1 MKNIKLI
8 WQIMAVVT
16 LCTCFTGCGDDD
28 EDKEGIAFFTDIYG
42 AWYLEEYETW
52 NGIQHYCYEVW
63 VFREDGT
70 YTHYDCVEED
80 DHSYHTFTTE
90 NSFSYDSSKKI
101 LSITDRKD
109 GKLDFEVKYH
119 NDKIELIAIGD
130 LNDWEFPLMTH
141 YNGQLPPPEGKLFE
155 NNNQNNNDDQNDDE
169 QETLTTIDGF
179 KFVDLGLSVKWAA
192 SNLNGYYQYGNPSA
206 NDFKTEYGLPTTEIG
221 GTSDDPAYANM
232 SNKWRLPTRT
242 EMQELVNNCTWEYT
256 YDNGSGFRVTGP
268 NGNSIFLTCEGAYPL
283 GNESSLLYYGYQCWL
298 MTSTLDNSG
307 NKRPYILK
315 ASYIN
320 SYTSPT
326 VTITT
331 NEAYRIS
338 GMSVRGVSIA
348 DPDVRNK

>member
-1 MKNIKLI
+1 MKKSVFNLMTFL
-8 WQIMAVVT
+8 MALT
-16 LCTCFTGCGDDD
+16 LCFSFSSCKDDSNDADDD
-28 EDKEGIAFFTDIYG
+28 LIYGTWQSMRVSGNNDTSETLRLLEKGEGSWSTYDETRSFKFSFSNNKLKMTFKVSDIPYDIPYTVTYKVELLTDIS
-42 AWYLEEYETW
+42 L
-52 NGIQHYCYEVW
+52 NII
-63 VFREDGT
+63 EDG
-70 YTHYDCVEED
+70 HFDE
-80 DHSYHTFTTE
+80 YHRYR
-90 NSFSYDSSKKI
+90 FS
-101 LSITDRKD
+101 R
-109 GKLDFEVKYH
+109 
-119 NDKIELIAIGD
+119 
-130 LNDWEFPLMTH
+130 
-141 YNGQLPPPEGKLFE
+141 KLFE

-268 NGNSIFLTCEGAYPL
+268 NGNSIFLTCDGAYPL
-283 GNESSLLYYGYQCWL
+283 GNESSLLYFGYQCWL

-326 VTITT
+326 VTVTT
-331 NEAYRIS
+331 SEAYRIS